1 MARPIAIS
9 KQIESPF
16 EVSELIRIA
25 RERLILIAQNH
36 ALMTDPNGARDTIEQ
51 LLFDGL
57 AKGLVVDIIAMH
69 PKVSVGSSSSSSD
82 ACQVWTTYMGA
93 PHFMAHVKRCW
104 DTFNLWNNRFKNDR
118 TKWPGKLRIRAAYFL
133 PVSINIVDPER
144 QYGLLVISPRM
155 AQEANSTR
163 LSSSQLSNMNQ
174 PYLTSIGR
182 QSEIA
187 PITQAGLKLTSYH
200 RRSPDLAWHAPDY
213 R

>member
-1 MARPIAIS
+1 
-9 KQIESPF
+9 
-16 EVSELIRIA
+16 
-25 RERLILIAQNH
+25 
-36 ALMTDPNGARDTIEQ
+36 MTDPNGARDTIEQ

-104 DTFNLWNNRFKNDR
+104 DTFNLWNNQFKNDR
-118 TKWPGKLRIRAAYFL
+118 TKWPGKLKIMAAYFL

-163 LSSSQLSNMNQ
+163 PQFIATKQYEPAVFNFYWETIRNCFDNS
-174 PYLTSIGR
+174 GWV
-182 QSEIA
+182 EIDEL
-187 PITQAGLKLTSYH
+187 PQEIS
-200 RRSPDLAWHAPDY
+200 
-213 R
+213 